1 MKCLE
6 SELISVITPTYNRAK
21 LLHRVYDSL
30 CKQTYKSFEWI
41 IVDDGS
47 TDNTSETVEQWMK
60 DKKIDIKYVYQ
71 KNSGK
76 HIAVNKAVKLSRGN
90 WIVIADSDDSF
101 RSDAFSF
108 FMNEIKKLPEKYEG
122 EEYRGISCRCFA
134 EDNSTILGNPFPQNK
149 YYIDAREDDFKYKL
163 KIQGE
168 LWGII
173 KKEAMLKYPFP
184 QLDDAHYYPES
195 VIWDSMSDE
204 YITRYINEPI
214 RYYYRD
220 ADNSITKNKKYN
232 RYNENYDL
240 WIHNIN
246 RNSRYFIYSPQM
258 VIKSFVG
265 CNMDTLFCDIP
276 YKKTLE
282 RINTFWKKVICIFT
296 YPLGY
301 VMYIRRR

>member
-1 MKCLE
+1 ME

-101 RSDAFSF
+101 RRDAFSF
-108 FMNEIKKLPEKYEG
+108 FMDEIKKLPKKCEG
-122 EEYRGISCRCFA
+122 KEYRGISCRCFD
-134 EDNSTILGNPFPQNK
+134 EDNSTILGDSFPQNK

-173 KKEAMLKYPFP
+173 RKEAMLKYPFP

-232 RYNENYDL
+232 RYNENYNL

-246 RNSRYFIYSPQM
+246 RNSRYFRYSPKM